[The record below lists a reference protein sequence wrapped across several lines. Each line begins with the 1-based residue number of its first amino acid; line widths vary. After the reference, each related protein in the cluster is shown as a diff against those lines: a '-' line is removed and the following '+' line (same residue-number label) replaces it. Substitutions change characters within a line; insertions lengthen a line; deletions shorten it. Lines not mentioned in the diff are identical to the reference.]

1 MVRKV
6 DIDNRSAV
14 MALFLDNP
22 KRSYHVR
29 GVARALV
36 ISPRTAKKYLSV
48 LARDGMLIREKSG
61 IYENYRAD
69 RQSQEFRD
77 LKVFHT
83 IRKLRACGVI
93 GFLESKF
100 NYPAIMLYGSA
111 ARGEDDEGSD
121 IDIFVVTKTKTD
133 EIDTGAFAKKL
144 GHNLHVIIMGESDL
158 RSGKNKELVNNA
170 LNGMVVSGFVEAFK

>member
-121 IDIFVVTKTKTD
+121 IDIFVVTKTKAKD
-133 EIDTGAFAKKL
+133 IDAEAFAKKL
-144 GHNLHVIIMGESDL
+144 GRGLHVMVMDENDI
-158 RSGKNKELVNNA
+158 RSAKSKELLNNA
-170 LNGMVVSGFVEAFK
+170 INGVVVSGFLEVFK